1 MRESDTKA
9 WVRFVPLRWVYD
21 GAAICGVPSEVSRGM
36 LRGWYAQNGV
46 SLKNPRLGFVCTAQT
61 TDGQYGLAGYFREY
75 DRDLAPEERRRFSP
89 GEEQWAFAPAAGR
102 RLPEGTGPPPG
113 RAAASRNTDKE
124 KGRHR
129 HH

>member
-75 DRDLAPEERRRFSP
+75 DRALAHEARLRLPP
-89 GEEQWAFAPAAGR
+89 GEAPPAFDPDPAL
-102 RLPEGTGPPPG
+102 RLPEGTWPPARLAKASRTSPTEHGPP
-113 RAAASRNTDKE
+113 
-124 KGRHR
+124 
-129 HH
+129 